1 MYVGFVPCLSL
12 PDTHTPVLILAAW
25 LFQIC
30 FVSSNKVLAG
40 IDLRRADHESGDG
53 QPHPEEDMGIA
64 SGVPAVDAARAGF
77 EPHRP
82 DENLVIADG
91 APAVEAARAGLEP
104 HQPDEHLIIADGAPA
119 VEAARAGLEPHQI
132 PHEDAVAAGG
142 VPAVVAARP
151 AGRGAVKRSEKW
163 PQGSSS
169 TPWQLAPIMNQGT
182 QIGWG
187 ATCSCH
193 TNAEEVASGK
203 NIQCK
208 KQVITSA
215 GTTHGQTR
223 LLAMQWLVKGGM
235 ENGVDHAEGR
245 HEHVFNTQ
253 PRTFERVEEA
263 ELEAMAMSLWP

>member
-25 LFQIC
+25 LFQTC

-91 APAVEAARAGLEP
+91 APAV
-104 HQPDEHLIIADGAPA
+104 
-119 VEAARAGLEPHQI
+119 
-132 PHEDAVAAGG
+132 EDAVAAGG

-193 TNAEEVASGK
+193 TNAEEVASGN
-203 NIQCK
+203 NIKCK

-235 ENGVDHAEGR
+235 EIAFDNAGGR
-245 HEHVFNTQ
+245 REHVFNMQ

-263 ELEAMAMSLWP
+263 ELEAMAMTLWP

>member
-25 LFQIC
+25 LFQTC

-91 APAVEAARAGLEP
+91 APAV
-104 HQPDEHLIIADGAPA
+104 
-119 VEAARAGLEPHQI
+119 
-132 PHEDAVAAGG
+132 EDAVAAGG

-193 TNAEEVASGK
+193 TNAEEVASGN
-203 NIQCK
+203 NIKCK
-208 KQVITSA
+208 KQLITAA

-223 LLAMQWLVKGGM
+223 LLAMQWLVKGRM
-235 ENGVDHAEGR
+235 EIAVDNAEGR
-245 HEHVFNTQ
+245 RKHVFNMK
-253 PRTFERVEEA
+253 PRTFERFEEA

>member
-25 LFQIC
+25 LFQTC

-104 HQPDEHLIIADGAPA
+104 HQPDEDLIIADGAPA

-132 PHEDAVAAGG
+132 PPEDAVAAGG

-151 AGRGAVKRSEKW
+151 AGRQKLSEKW
-163 PQGSSS
+163 PPGSSS
-169 TPWQLAPIMNQGT
+169 TPWQLAPIRNHGT

-193 TNAEEVASGK
+193 TNAREVALGK

-235 ENGVDHAEGR
+235 EIGVDHAEGR

-253 PRTFERVEEA
+253 PRTFEHVEEA
-263 ELEAMAMSLWP
+263 ELEAMAMTLWP

>member
-25 LFQIC
+25 LFQTC

-82 DENLVIADG
+82 DENVVIADG
-91 APAVEAARAGLEP
+91 APAV
-104 HQPDEHLIIADGAPA
+104 
-119 VEAARAGLEPHQI
+119 
-132 PHEDAVAAGG
+132 EDAVAAGG

-193 TNAEEVASGK
+193 TNAEEVASGN
-203 NIQCK
+203 NIKCK

-235 ENGVDHAEGR
+235 EIGVDHAEGR
-245 HEHVFNTQ
+245 REHVFNMQ

-263 ELEAMAMSLWP
+263 ELEAMAMTLWP

>member
-25 LFQIC
+25 LFQTC

-91 APAVEAARAGLEP
+91 APAV
-104 HQPDEHLIIADGAPA
+104 
-119 VEAARAGLEPHQI
+119 
-132 PHEDAVAAGG
+132 EDAVAAGG

-193 TNAEEVASGK
+193 TNAEEVASGN
-203 NIQCK
+203 NIKCK

-235 ENGVDHAEGR
+235 EIGVDHAEGR
-245 HEHVFNTQ
+245 REHVFNMQ
-253 PRTFERVEEA
+253 PRTFERFEEA

>member
-25 LFQIC
+25 LFQTC

-91 APAVEAARAGLEP
+91 APAVE
-104 HQPDEHLIIADGAPA
+104 
-119 VEAARAGLEPHQI
+119 
-132 PHEDAVAAGG
+132 DAVAAGG

-169 TPWQLAPIMNQGT
+169 TPWQLAPIMNQAT

-193 TNAEEVASGK
+193 TNAEEVASGN
-203 NIQCK
+203 NIKCK

-235 ENGVDHAEGR
+235 EIGVDHAEGR
-245 HEHVFNTQ
+245 REHVFNMQ
-253 PRTFERVEEA
+253 PRTFERFEEA

>member
-25 LFQIC
+25 LFQTC

-91 APAVEAARAGLEP
+91 APAV
-104 HQPDEHLIIADGAPA
+104 
-119 VEAARAGLEPHQI
+119 
-132 PHEDAVAAGG
+132 EDAVAAGG

-193 TNAEEVASGK
+193 TNAEEVASGN
-203 NIQCK
+203 NIKCK

-235 ENGVDHAEGR
+235 EIGVDHAEGR
-245 HEHVFNTQ
+245 REHVFNMQ
-253 PRTFERVEEA
+253 PRTFERFEEA
-263 ELEAMAMSLWP
+263 ELEAMAMTLWP

>member
-25 LFQIC
+25 LFQTC

-82 DENLVIADG
+82 DENVVIADG
-91 APAVEAARAGLEP
+91 APAV
-104 HQPDEHLIIADGAPA
+104 
-119 VEAARAGLEPHQI
+119 
-132 PHEDAVAAGG
+132 EDAVAAGG

-193 TNAEEVASGK
+193 TNAEEVASGN
-203 NIQCK
+203 NIKCK

-223 LLAMQWLVKGGM
+223 LLAMQWLVKGGI
-235 ENGVDHAEGR
+235 EIGVDHAEGR
-245 HEHVFNTQ
+245 REHVFNMQ
-253 PRTFERVEEA
+253 PRTFERFEEA
-263 ELEAMAMSLWP
+263 ELEAMAMTLWP

>member
-25 LFQIC
+25 LFQTC

-91 APAVEAARAGLEP
+91 APAV
-104 HQPDEHLIIADGAPA
+104 
-119 VEAARAGLEPHQI
+119 
-132 PHEDAVAAGG
+132 EDAVAAGG

-193 TNAEEVASGK
+193 TNAEEVASGN
-203 NIQCK
+203 NIKCK

-223 LLAMQWLVKGGM
+223 LLAMQWLVKGRM
-235 ENGVDHAEGR
+235 EIAVDNAEGR
-245 HEHVFNTQ
+245 RKHVFNMK
-253 PRTFERVEEA
+253 PRTFERFEEA
-263 ELEAMAMSLWP
+263 ELEAMAMTLWP

>member
-25 LFQIC
+25 LFQTC

-91 APAVEAARAGLEP
+91 APAV
-104 HQPDEHLIIADGAPA
+104 
-119 VEAARAGLEPHQI
+119 
-132 PHEDAVAAGG
+132 EDAVAAGG

-193 TNAEEVASGK
+193 TNAEEVASGN
-203 NIQCK
+203 NIKCK

-235 ENGVDHAEGR
+235 EIAVDDAEGR

-263 ELEAMAMSLWP
+263 ELEAMAMTLWP

>member
-1 MYVGFVPCLSL
+1 
-12 PDTHTPVLILAAW
+12 
-25 LFQIC
+25 
-30 FVSSNKVLAG
+30 
-40 IDLRRADHESGDG
+40 
-53 QPHPEEDMGIA
+53 MGIA

-82 DENLVIADG
+82 EENLVIADG
-91 APAVEAARAGLEP
+91 APAVEAARAGIEP
-104 HQPDEHLIIADGAPA
+104 HQPDEDLIIADGAPA

-151 AGRGAVKRSEKW
+151 AGRGAGKRSKKW

-169 TPWQLAPIMNQGT
+169 TPWQLAPIMNLNQNT

-193 TNAEEVASGK
+193 TNAEEVAIGK
-203 NIQCK
+203 KIKCK

-215 GTTHGQTR
+215 GMTHDQTR

-235 ENGVDHAEGR
+235 EIAFDHAEGR
-245 HEHVFNTQ
+245 QEHVFYPNMQ
-253 PRTFERVEEA
+253 PRTFEHVEEV
-263 ELEAMAMSLWP
+263 ELEEMAMALWP